1 MGLFVIDSSS
11 PGTVDLEA
19 IALRDVVACA
29 VVLGENGA
37 TTDFAVGDRRF
48 DSEGSAMTTIFVPR
62 SEGKA
67 LP

>member
-19 IALRDVVACA
+19 IALRD
-29 VVLGENGA
+29 A
-37 TTDFAVGDRRF
+37 TTDFAVGERRF

-62 SEGKA
+62 SEGEA